1 MRAVGAW
8 GLTALLA
15 VAMVDAAARAPAS
28 EPFSRGLLFRID
40 APGKP
45 ASWVFGTIHLNDPRV
60 TAIPA
65 PVMAALASSR
75 RLAPELVLSRDDM
88 PAFFAAAAQLENG
101 HRLSEYFD
109 ADALERVRAAIGP
122 NAPPAE
128 ALDRLK
134 PWVLWVMLD
143 RGGTIASA
151 PSLDELLIVE
161 ARARRMVVFG
171 LELPDEQVAS
181 MDALPLATQVAMVH
195 WAVANRHRFEADRE
209 AMIEAWL
216 ARDLRKIAA
225 LVEAPAKTDASLLP
239 HQREV
244 EKHLLEN
251 RNILMAHRL
260 FLPLRD
266 GRVFV
271 AVGAMH
277 LVGPG
282 SLLSLIR
289 AQGYRVTRV
298 Y

>member
-1 MRAVGAW
+1 
-8 GLTALLA
+8 
-15 VAMVDAAARAPAS
+15 
-28 EPFSRGLLFRID
+28 
-40 APGKP
+40 
-45 ASWVFGTIHLNDPRV
+45 VFGTIHLNDPRV
-60 TAIPA
+60 TAIPG

-75 RLAPELVLSRDDM
+75 RLAPELVLAREDM
-88 PAFFAAAAQLENG
+88 AAFFAAAAQLEDG

-122 NAPPAE
+122 DAPSAE

-134 PWVLWVMLD
+134 PWVLWLMLD

-171 LELPDEQVAS
+171 LELPEEQVAS
-181 MDALPLATQVAMVH
+181 LDALPMATQVVMVQ
-195 WAVANRHRFEADRE
+195 WAVANRHRFAADRE
-209 AMIEAWL
+209 AMVEAWL
-216 ARDLRKIAA
+216 ARDLGKLAA
-225 LVEAPAKTDASLLP
+225 LAEAPAKADAALRP
-239 HQREV
+239 HLREV

-251 RNILMAHRL
+251 RNIVMAHRL

-282 SLLSLIR
+282 SLLALIR